1 MKCNNTAEY
10 HDRDEVAI
18 STLCIPRY
26 LNVYNSA
33 NPSHT
38 TIDVKFC
45 KSCLFLCAWQ
55 YKREISMFFNQEYS
69 LFFSLAPPE
78 ILARGHSALKAY
90 RNALADGETLFRTFP
105 LMLIGQDRA
114 GKTSLKK
121 SLKGIFF
128 DPEEDS
134 TVGIDVDPSLF
145 KVTTETWR
153 TGTKESDGNSD
164 DAISFDYHAAKC
176 VADSLN
182 KEGKTTKVSMSSDGK
197 KDILEST
204 VTERPQALSTSIPI
218 GNEEGIPTTEGEDSP
233 FTSTSSD
240 DVHLKSP
247 DSRERK
253 QKHVNRSILVVPDE
267 VATVTETLLQTELED
282 NTEDIYSTLWDF
294 AGQSVYYE
302 THPLFLT
309 ERAMY
314 CLVYDLS
321 LNPDD
326 QATPT
331 VKQGVYKK
339 YHESLNLKT
348 NFDYLD
354 FWMRSVVSSARCQSE
369 DTDVV
374 PTSEFLPD
382 KLPPVFLVCTH
393 ADTPYVGS
401 NSKELAYEVLGRLK
415 SKPYHAHL
423 VDVFFVDNT
432 RSGSKS
438 DCPEV
443 MRLRQEVLDIAHE
456 LPQTNKVIPIKWLAF
471 VKALQKYKENGD
483 KYISLERAKNIAAH
497 CGINE
502 HLEIKT
508 LMDYLH
514 DLRILIHFD
523 DLPELNEMVVLDPQW
538 LIDVFKKVIT
548 VQPAYQCSER
558 KFLKLWE
565 KLEKNGILDE
575 KLLVHMWEPLFE
587 NRATFDVLIA
597 IMEKFTLLCAWPS
610 DDESKSYLVPSM
622 LKSQPPNKIRKL
634 VGSAQFP
641 SLFVKFENDHVP
653 PGFFP
658 RFVLQFFQW
667 GKDTFLTPVKENA
680 PQLFH
685 DFARF
690 FVSTSE
696 GEVCSVVFNCHAST
710 VEVAVLSED
719 HHDKAGFSCARD
731 VCVQVETILKDMRN
745 GFHWLRNMKYE
756 MSVLC
761 PVCCPSG
768 EIDCCPSHD
777 GKTCQENECL
787 HFWSLSELC
796 KVKQPVICTRDVC
809 TPRNRVHVDK
819 FGPWISPGG
828 HQVIIFILPMKST

>member
-1 MKCNNTAEY
+1 
-10 HDRDEVAI
+10 
-18 STLCIPRY
+18 
-26 LNVYNSA
+26 
-33 NPSHT
+33 
-38 TIDVKFC
+38 
-45 KSCLFLCAWQ
+45 
-55 YKREISMFFNQEYS
+55 
-69 LFFSLAPPE
+69 
-78 ILARGHSALKAY
+78 
-90 RNALADGETLFRTFP
+90 
-105 LMLIGQDRA
+105 MLIGQDRA

-121 SLKGIFF
+121 SLKGICF

-153 TGTKESDGNSD
+153 TGTKESNDNSD
-164 DAISFDYHAAKC
+164 EAISFDYHAAKC

-182 KEGKTTKVSMSSDGK
+182 KEGKNTKVSMSSDGK
-197 KDILEST
+197 KGIPESA

-218 GNEEGIPTTEGEDSP
+218 GNEEGMPTTEGEDSP
-233 FTSTSSD
+233 STSTSSD
-240 DVHLKSP
+240 DVHLESL

-253 QKHVNRSILVVPDE
+253 QKHVNRPILVVPDE
-267 VATVTETLLQTELED
+267 VAAVTETLLQTELED

-326 QATPT
+326 RATPL

-354 FWMRSVVSSARCQSE
+354 FWMRSVAALARCQDE
-369 DTDVV
+369 RIDVL

-393 ADTPYVGS
+393 ADTPYFCS
-401 NSKELAYEVLGRLK
+401 NPKELAYEVLGRLK
-415 SKPYHAHL
+415 SKPYDAHL

-432 RSGSKS
+432 KSGSES
-438 DCPEV
+438 ECSEV
-443 MRLRQEVLDIAHE
+443 MRLRQEVLAIAHE

-471 VKALQKYKENGD
+471 VKALQKYKENGN
-483 KYISLERAKNIAAH
+483 KYIFLEKAKDIASD
-497 CGINE
+497 CGIKE
-502 HLEIKT
+502 DLEIKT

-523 DLPELNEMVVLDPQW
+523 DTSDLNEMVILDPQW

-548 VQPAYQCSER
+548 VQPAYECTEKR
-558 KFLKLWE
+558 LLKLWG
-565 KLEKNGILDE
+565 KLEKEGILDE
-575 KLLVHMWEPLFE
+575 KLLEHMWKPLFE
-587 NRATFDVLIA
+587 NRAMFDVLIA
-597 IMEKFTLLCAWPS
+597 IMEKFTLLCPWPS

-622 LKSQPPNKIRKL
+622 LKSHSPNKIREL
-634 VGSAQFP
+634 VASAQIP
-641 SLFVKFENDHVP
+641 SLFVKFENGHIP
-653 PGFFP
+653 PGLFP
-658 RFVLQFFQW
+658 RFVLQFFQR
-667 GKDTFLTPVKENA
+667 GKDTFLTPVKASA
-680 PQLFH
+680 PRLFH
-685 DFARF
+685 NFTRF
-690 FVSTSE
+690 FVTTSE
-696 GEVCSVVFNCHAST
+696 GDVCSVVFNCHTST

-719 HHDKAGFSCARD
+719 HLDTAKFTFARALLA
-731 VCVQVETILKDMRN
+731 QLEEILEGMRN
-745 GFHWLRNMKYE
+745 GYSWLKNMKYE

-768 EIDCCPSHD
+768 EIDCCFSHD
-777 GKTCQENECL
+777 EKKCQEEQCL

-796 KVKQPVICTRDVC
+796 SVKQPVNCDLDAC
-809 TPRNRVHVDK
+809 TPKTMVNVDK
-819 FGPWISPGG
+819 FRPWISPGG
-828 HQVIIFILPMKST
+828 HQVIIIILIIKSTCSRVNSRGLPPLVMARGILLK